1 MTGKTVDALKEQVSA
16 RVEALLPELSALAKD
31 IWDHPELGY
40 EERYATE
47 RIMSMLEGHDVPVE
61 HGIAGLETALH
72 ATIPSSPGG
81 PRIAIL
87 AEYDALAGMG
97 HACGHNLIA
106 SSAVGT
112 FLALKAIKDDLN
124 GSVELFGTP
133 AEEGGGGKIV
143 MIEQRVFDGVAAA
156 IMTHPMPEGGAAV
169 TGGYLASSKITIG
182 FHGRESHSAAAPTY
196 GINALD
202 ALVMTYVGVNGL
214 RQRLPKDVNIS
225 NRISHGGAATNIIHG
240 YAEIEFQVRADK
252 WTTVEETIQKVIKV
266 ADGSAAAIGCTIET
280 HYTIGERVEKPY
292 YMEDKQVPALQ
303 DLVQKNMVQ
312 LGIPMAPPRPGVS
325 ASSDFGN
332 ITQIMPGIQPG
343 MSIPGA
349 LTGPHTPGFAVAAGD
364 GAAAESYLRDTIKMM
379 AYSVIDLLNE
389 PGALERVQADWLAAD

>member
-1 MTGKTVDALKEQVSA
+1 MTGKSIEELKAQVSA
-16 RVEALLPELSALAKD
+16 RVDELLPQLSTLAKD
-31 IWDHPELGY
+31 IWEHPELGY
-40 EERYATE
+40 QERYASE
-47 RIMSMLEGHDVPVE
+47 AIMTVLEGHGVPVE

-72 ATIPSSPGG
+72 ATVPQANAG
-81 PRIAIL
+81 PRVAVL
-87 AEYDALAGMG
+87 AEYDALAEMG

-143 MIEQRVFDGVAAA
+143 MIEQHAFDGVRAA

-169 TGGYLASSKITIG
+169 TGGYLASTKIVIG

-240 YAEIEFQVRADK
+240 YAEIEFQLRADK
-252 WTTVEETIQKVIKV
+252 WTTVEETVQKVVKV
-266 ADGSAAAIGCTIET
+266 AEGCAEGIGCTIDWRFANA
-280 HYTIGERVEKPY
+280 GRMEKPY
-292 YMEDKQVPALQ
+292 YMEDKQVPSLQ
-303 DLVQKNMVQ
+303 ELVKSNMAE

-332 ITQIMPGIQPG
+332 VTQIMPGIQPG

-349 LTGPHTPGFAVAAGD
+349 LTAPHTPGFATAAGD
-364 GAAAESYLRDTIKMM
+364 DAAAETYLRDTIKMM
-379 AYSVIDLLNE
+379 AYSVIDLMNE
-389 PGALERVQADWLAAD
+389 PGTLEKVEADWAAQA

>member
-1 MTGKTVDALKEQVSA
+1 MTGKSIEELKAQVSA
-16 RVEALLPELSALAKD
+16 RVDELLPELTALAKD

-47 RIMSMLEGHDVPVE
+47 RIMTALEGHNVPVE

-72 ATIPSSPGG
+72 ATVPGSNDG
-81 PRIAIL
+81 PRIAVL

-124 GSVELFGTP
+124 GAVELFGTP

-143 MIEQRVFDGVAAA
+143 MIEKGAFDGVAAA
-156 IMTHPMPEGGAAV
+156 IMTHPMPDIGAGV
-169 TGGYLASSKITIG
+169 TGGYLASSKVTIE
-182 FHGRESHSAAAPTY
+182 FHGREAHSAANPTY

-202 ALVMTYVGVNGL
+202 ALVMAYVGVNGL

-240 YAEIEFQVRADK
+240 FAEIEFQVRADK
-252 WTTVEETIQKVIKV
+252 WTTVEETLQKVIQV
-266 ADGSAAAIGCTIET
+266 AEGSAAAIGCTIET
-280 HYTIGERVEKPY
+280 RFTIGERVEKPY

-303 DLVQKNMVQ
+303 ELVKVNMQ
-312 LGIPMAPPRPGVS
+312 ELGIKLAPPMPGVS

-343 MSIPGA
+343 MPIPGA
-349 LTGPHTPGFAVAAGD
+349 VTGPHTPGFAVAAGEQ
-364 GAAAESYLRDTIKMM
+364 AAAESYLRDTIRMM
-379 AYSVIDLLNE
+379 AWSVIDLLNE
-389 PGALERVQADWLAAD
+389 PGVLAQVQEDWATAI

>member
-1 MTGKTVDALKEQVSA
+1 MSGTSIEELKAKVSA
-16 RVEALLPELSALAKD
+16 RVDELLPELSALAKD
-31 IWDHPELGY
+31 IWEHPELGY
-40 EERYATE
+40 EERYATG
-47 RIMSMLEGHDVPVE
+47 RIMTTLEANGVPVE

-72 ATIPSSPGG
+72 ATTPGAKEG
-81 PRIAIL
+81 PRIAVL

-143 MIEQRVFDGVAAA
+143 MVEQHVFDGVAAA
-156 IMTHPMPEGGAAV
+156 IMTHPMPQGGAAV

-252 WTTVEETIQKVIKV
+252 WPRVEETIQKVIQV
-266 ADGSAAAIGCTIET
+266 AEGSAAAIGCTIKT
-280 HYTIGERVEKPY
+280 HYTMGSRIEKPY

-303 DLVQKNMVQ
+303 ELVRKNMEQ
-312 LGIPMAPPRPGVS
+312 LGIELAPPRPGVS

-343 MSIPGA
+343 MPIPGA
-349 LTGPHTPGFAVAAGD
+349 ETGPHTPGFAVAANGE
-364 GAAAESYLRDTIKMM
+364 GASDYLRDTIKMM
-379 AYSVIDLLNE
+379 ACSVIDLLNE
-389 PGALERVQADWLAAD
+389 PGALERVQDDWAAAD